1 MILTPMYVRTRYR
14 LRIAISH
21 IPWIYFPLSIFK
33 RAHADGRG
41 LVTEATD
48 VVIEAFPRSG
58 NTFAVVAFRSAQT
71 TDVNIAHHWHAA
83 AQLIR
88 AARLG
93 KPSLL
98 IVRHPKD
105 AALSFVIRH
114 PEIPI
119 KLALDAWIGF
129 HQAVLPYKS
138 NIVIARFDDVASD
151 FGLVTK
157 RLNERFNTRF
167 VQFDHTSS
175 NVEACF
181 NVIEKM
187 NADRYG
193 NGEIQEDSVA
203 RPSSQR
209 LRKKQDFEEAWQS
222 LQPEEAK
229 RKAEDLYQRL
239 TS

>member
-1 MILTPMYVRTRYR
+1 MILTPTYVRTRYS

-21 IPWIYFPLSIFK
+21 IPWIYFPLSALK

-71 TDVNIAHHWHAA
+71 TDVNVAHHCHAP

-98 IVRHPKD
+98 IVRRPKD
-105 AALSFVIRH
+105 ATLSFVIRH

-119 KLALDAWIGF
+119 KMALKAWIAF
-129 HQAVLPYKS
+129 HHAVLPCKS
-138 NIVIARFDDVASD
+138 EVVIARFDDVASD
-151 FGLVTK
+151 FGLVTR

-167 VQFDHTSS
+167 ASFDHTAT

-181 NVIEKM
+181 NTIEKM

-193 NGEIQEDSVA
+193 KGKIQEDSVA
-203 RPSSQR
+203 RPSDQR
-209 LRKKQDFEEAWQS
+209 LRKKQDFEDAWRS
-222 LQPEEAK
+222 LQPDELKK
-229 RKAEDLYQRL
+229 RAQDLYDKL